1 MIKLGAIG
9 CGNMATA
16 IIRGAKKGMG
26 ERISFFGY
34 DIDPAKT
41 LALSDMGLVA
51 KNSAKEL
58 VESADYILFSV
69 KPQNFADMFKEIK
82 DADLNG
88 KVFISIAAGI
98 TAKAIKDALCEDVKV
113 VLVMPNTPLMLGQ
126 GATAMARVNPTTVEE
141 FSVVKEIFSC
151 AGVVCEIPDDK
162 LCEVIPVNGSSPAFL
177 YEFAKGFI
185 KYGKENGIGEENSIK
200 LFCQAMRGAAD
211 MMEHSGKSIDELIT
225 MVSSK
230 GGTTIEGLKALAEN
244 NLQKAIDDCCDKC
257 VKRAY
262 ELSK

>member
-9 CGNMATA
+9 CGNMANA

-26 ERISFFGY
+26 DKISFYGF
-34 DIDPAKT
+34 DIDKAKT
-41 LALSDMGLVA
+41 EALSDVGLSPV
-51 KNSAKEL
+51 NSAKEL
-58 VESADYILFSV
+58 VESSDYILFSV
-69 KPQNFADMFKEIK
+69 KPQNFADMFNEIK
-82 DADLNG
+82 GADVKG

-98 TAKAIKDALCEDVKV
+98 TAKAIKDALCDDVKV
-113 VLVMPNTPLMLGQ
+113 VLVMPNTPLLLGK
-126 GATAMARVNPTTVEE
+126 GATAMARVSPTTEEE

-185 KYGKENGIGEENSIK
+185 KYGEENGIGKENSLK

-230 GGTTIEGLKALAEN
+230 GGTTIEGLKGLAEN
-244 NLQKAIDDCCDKC
+244 NLQKAIADCCEKC
-257 VKRAY
+257 VNRAY

>member
-9 CGNMATA
+9 CGNMANA
-16 IIRGAKKGMG
+16 IIRGAHKGMG
-26 ERISFFGY
+26 DRISFLGF
-34 DIDPAKT
+34 DIDCEK
-41 LALSDMGLVA
+41 LSSLSDVGLSPVT
-51 KNSAKEL
+51 SAKEL
-58 VESADYILFSV
+58 VENSDYILFSV
-69 KPQNFADMFKEIK
+69 KPQNFSDMFENIK
-82 DADLNG
+82 GADVKG
-88 KVFISIAAGI
+88 KIFISIAAGI
-98 TAKAIKDALCEDVKV
+98 TANAIKEALGDDVKV
-113 VLVMPNTPLMLGQ
+113 VLVMPNTPLLLGE
-126 GATAMARVNPTTVEE
+126 GATAMARVNPTTEEE
-141 FSVVKEIFSC
+141 FEVVKEIFSC

-162 LCEVIPVNGSSPAFL
+162 LSEVIPVNGSSPAFL

-185 KYGKENGIGEENSIK
+185 KYGTDNGIGEETSLK

-230 GGTTIEGLKALAEN
+230 GGTTIEGLKALEEN
-244 NLQKAIDDCCDKC
+244 NLQKAIADCCDKC